1 MVLNDEMLERV
12 LGNNTWVTTST
23 SAVPNTVYNYF
34 DTSNSTNYA
43 YWSTDD
49 TAPLLSEEQ
58 RKTVVDILNKV
69 NNTPPLNKATK
80 EEYAQSAIKII
91 EMILDNSN
99 KDLWECDY
107 LDIALRSLQ
116 DYIYELNK

>member
-1 MVLNDEMLERV
+1 MLNDEMLEKI

-23 SAVPNTVYNYF
+23 SVPYIYDYSN
-34 DTSNSTNYA
+34 NSTNYA

-49 TAPLLSEEQ
+49 TAPLLAEEQ